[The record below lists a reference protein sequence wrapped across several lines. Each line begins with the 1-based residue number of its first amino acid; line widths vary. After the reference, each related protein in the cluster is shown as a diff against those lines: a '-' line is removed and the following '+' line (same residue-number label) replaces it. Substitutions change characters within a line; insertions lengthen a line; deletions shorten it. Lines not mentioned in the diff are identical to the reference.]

1 MFCSS
6 SFPGGR
12 TAFLTCYWPNQGR
25 GQCGGVFWARR
36 SCCEQAGSGFEAGG
50 APSLRH
56 GLFSGTG
63 EVPGSPK
70 LGRRSSLP
78 LRRGRPAACSCPG
91 VCTAGQA
98 CLRNARPCARCSP
111 LEGVPCRSQ
120 SPTRG
125 SQYSKPG
132 WEAARAWGFLGNLL
146 LCFFPFKASSEAFG
160 LQASKHCLSG
170 ICRALEFQT
179 QP

>member
-1 MFCSS
+1 MASS
-6 SFPGGR
+6 GPGDPAVSRQGVALRLEGLPLCCTVSFLAQVRCP
-12 TAFLTCYWPNQGR
+12 APQSW
-25 GQCGGVFWARR
+25 
-36 SCCEQAGSGFEAGG
+36 AGG
-50 APSLRH
+50 H
-56 GLFSGTG
+56 H
-63 EVPGSPK
+63 
-70 LGRRSSLP
+70 P

-98 CLRNARPCARCSP
+98 GLGNAGPCAGCSP
-111 LEGVPCRSQ
+111 LEGVLCRSQ

-125 SQYSKPG
+125 SQYCKPG
-132 WEAARAWGFLGNLL
+132 WEAARAWGFLGNSL

-160 LQASKHCLSG
+160 LQAPKHRLSG